1 MKLFEPKGCKPE
13 NLAWKSQILNSV
25 TFDDYFYR
33 LEELALNMFKWNNL
47 PPSVDE
53 RFLELT
59 LCEYGYA
66 LYFNDEIMGNMAL
79 TCMIGGPLDVYR
91 IPIYRRAYA
100 ANGYQKTCS
109 NLDSVIIYNNF
120 LRQPSMMTVV
130 LYARRLTE
138 IERTIETNVAA
149 QKTPKIILTEE
160 NQLLTWKN
168 LQKKI
173 DNNEQAIFATKGVNI
188 DGYNVLDTSSPFVAD
203 KLNLLK
209 RQIWN
214 EALTF
219 FGINNV
225 SSDKKERLVSDEVE
239 TNLGAVE
246 AQRNVMLNA
255 RRQAA
260 EKINRMFGTNISVE
274 FRDREEYEDGML
286 YDDAMR
292 PSENEV

>member
-1 MKLFEPKGCKPE
+1 MKMFNNKYAKP
-13 NLAWKSQILNSV
+13 NLAWQAQKLNTL
-25 TFDDYFYR
+25 TFDDYFFR
-33 LEELALNMFKWNNL
+33 LEELAINMFKWTGL
-47 PPSVDE
+47 PDSVDE

-59 LCEYGYA
+59 LAEYGYA
-66 LYFNDEIMGNMAL
+66 LYFNDEIMGNLAL
-79 TCMIGGPLDVYR
+79 TCMIGGTLDVYR
-91 IPIYRRAYA
+91 IPTWRRAYA
-100 ANGYQKTCS
+100 ANGYQKQCS
-109 NLDSVIIYNNF
+109 NKDSVIIYNNY
-120 LRQPSMMTVV
+120 LRQPTMMTVT
-130 LYARRLTE
+130 LYARRLAE
-138 IERTIETNVAA
+138 IERTIETNVRA
-149 QKTPKIILTEE
+149 QKTPKIIITEE

-173 DNNEQAIFATKGVNI
+173 DDNETAIFINRGTDINS
-188 DGYNVLDTSSPFVAD
+188 YNVLDTSAPFVCD

-260 EKINRMFGTNISVE
+260 EKINRMFGTNISVD
-274 FRDREEYEDGML
+274 FREREVNEDGAV
-286 YDDAMR
+286 YDDG
-292 PSENEV
+292 SGTDES